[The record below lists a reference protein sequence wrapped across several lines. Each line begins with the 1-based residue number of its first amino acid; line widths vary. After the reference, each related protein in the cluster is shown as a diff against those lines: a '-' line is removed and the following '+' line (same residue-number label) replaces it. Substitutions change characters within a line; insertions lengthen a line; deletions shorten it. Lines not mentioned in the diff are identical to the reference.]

1 MTQDGE
7 RVAVEG
13 DREDRISDLPRNVI
27 DRILELLPVQ
37 DAARTSILSRKWRY
51 IWAMLPS
58 LVLDVYLYL
67 GLRRKSRS
75 NFKEAVDDIL
85 LMHMGNIVKFVLDAY
100 VLDDSEACFSSYD
113 KSAVIDRWVL
123 YVTRNGVK
131 ELALCM
137 SDDNTYRLPPSIFNC
152 LTLTQLM
159 LSYCVFKPPNSLV
172 GFQNLITLALSKI
185 TFVPTTSFCV
195 IKAPRLASLTLIGC
209 HGTQY
214 LNIVSPGLE
223 SLDIYDSFYYI
234 LLNCFMNCKN
244 LRVVRVGIDGVV
256 SYPEHN
262 EKSTLEKLLVS
273 VPALELLSKDI
284 VPNGLPFTLNC
295 LWHLVLTVDFDKLG
309 PICCALQLIKNSP
322 NLSKLEIWVHVI
334 SDEVEAVLKYLD
346 TPSCLER
353 TLDKLEY
360 VAISDFKSSKVEL
373 SFVKLLLSR
382 TPSLRR
388 MCIVQRTDID
398 IDIALELMRFPRAS
412 PRAELF
418 YSQHKFL
425 ALDMDV

>member
-273 VPALELLSKDI
+273 VPALEVL
-284 VPNGLPFTLNC
+284 C
-295 LWHLVLTVDFDKLG
+295 LDSFNVK
-309 PICCALQLIKNSP
+309 
-322 NLSKLEIWVHVI
+322 VHVI